1 MSDLGRI
8 GFGIE
13 LTGPTGAC
21 IRRQRERGP
30 PPDSATVGVDRPH
43 AANNARIMPWRGII
57 FPIVGVWRTPCR
69 HTPLTH
75 HRATSYRYAV
85 SNTLPLTRAAKQK
98 RSGPRRPA
106 NPNQENH
113 APSRRRCNRRRF
125 RPDSGIGPIHFEGL
139 QLQEEFP
146 LHVFKACP
154 RVGCPIAP
162 VRPCGIS
169 CRPASLLRT
178 SAHAS
183 PHRSPTSTGRR
194 NVARSLFD
202 T

>member
-30 PPDSATVGVDRPH
+30 LPDSATVGVDRPH

-85 SNTLPLTRAAKQK
+85 SNTSPLTRAANKKGRDRGAPQIRTK
-98 RSGPRRPA
+98 RITHRRDGG
-106 NPNQENH
+106 
-113 APSRRRCNRRRF
+113 NRRGF
-125 RPDSGIGPIHFEGL
+125 RPDSGTGPIHFEGL

-154 RVGCPIAP
+154 RGGCPIAP

-194 NVARSLFD
+194 NVARSLLD